1 MQRLYPE
8 KPRESIS
15 LGPAWQICF
24 MQKQRCQGPS
34 FLNAKKLESMRNEMV
49 FSRTNILNGQRNSRT
64 RIPKDGHQTYQGLRR
79 LW

>member
-24 MQKQRCQGPS
+24 MQKQRCQGPG
-34 FLNAKKLESMRNEMV
+34 FWNAKKLESMRN
-49 FSRTNILNGQRNSRT
+49 
-64 RIPKDGHQTYQGLRR
+64 
-79 LW
+79 